1 MSSINVYSAHNF
13 RWVLAPVQLSL
24 TPLVLIK
31 DVGSPTSKFLFCPVR
46 FPVSSIN
53 YPLNWITCHNH
64 LWRCGLVWFHRT
76 CYRAVSC
83 TLFLSSIPGT
93 WKVAAVSVPSD
104 GFHNL
109 YSEARV
115 PGQLASSPEHLQHD
129 HNGTSDPQT
138 STRGKRGLLQSS
150 QPSSSLFLLVFLL
163 SAGNSFLF
171 WSQVVFFF
179 RFLNSYCQC
188 WSFHL
193 CPKSFNVLHPLSL
206 YFYFL
211 VLQAHILVCRSLS
224 NMLLLTWP
232 NLPES
237 EQQWHT
243 RSSSHASLLAALT
256 REYRILRGTVNATHR
271 QPNLDNSQYSFFFSL
286 LAAVL
291 YLFLTCVLQTSFSTS
306 VKAVIQ
312 QTLPVLKDM
321 VDSISSESTKSRQ
334 ICYQSLQESVQVSLN
349 LFPVFIQQ
357 AGQFLV
363 SFICFYLELKL
374 ISSSLH

>member
-1 MSSINVYSAHNF
+1 
-13 RWVLAPVQLSL
+13 
-24 TPLVLIK
+24 
-31 DVGSPTSKFLFCPVR
+31 
-46 FPVSSIN
+46 
-53 YPLNWITCHNH
+53 
-64 LWRCGLVWFHRT
+64 
-76 CYRAVSC
+76 
-83 TLFLSSIPGT
+83 
-93 WKVAAVSVPSD
+93 
-104 GFHNL
+104 
-109 YSEARV
+109 
-115 PGQLASSPEHLQHD
+115 
-129 HNGTSDPQT
+129 
-138 STRGKRGLLQSS
+138 
-150 QPSSSLFLLVFLL
+150 
-163 SAGNSFLF
+163 
-171 WSQVVFFF
+171 
-179 RFLNSYCQC
+179 
-188 WSFHL
+188 
-193 CPKSFNVLHPLSL
+193 
-206 YFYFL
+206 
-211 VLQAHILVCRSLS
+211 
-224 NMLLLTWP
+224 MLLLTWP

-286 LAAVL
+286 LATVL